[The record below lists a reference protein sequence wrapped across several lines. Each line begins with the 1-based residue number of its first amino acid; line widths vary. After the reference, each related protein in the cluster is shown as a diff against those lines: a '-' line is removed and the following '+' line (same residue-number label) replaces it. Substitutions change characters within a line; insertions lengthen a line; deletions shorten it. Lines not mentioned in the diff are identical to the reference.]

1 MKLTYGLFA
10 LLTVA
15 ALLLSA
21 CGPNQAALQTS
32 MAETLQSE
40 LSTALAEAA
49 IQTADAQNTQ
59 MAATND
65 AIASASAA
73 TQTEL
78 ALATDTPTATPTA
91 TASRTPVPATPAPTK
106 EPGISVTFDN
116 IHKCE
121 GVDFAMFLVT
131 NVGFETYQSARVV
144 IRDLTTDAD
153 VSSADGNNEF
163 MANKNSCPKGNPT
176 LPPGGQAYVGA
187 TLPNSSLG
195 HDMQARVTVC
205 TEKGFNGNCRTS
217 SAKFD
222 Y

>member
-1 MKLTYGLFA
+1 MKMAYWMFVLIT
-10 LLTVA
+10 TA
-15 ALLLSA
+15 AFLLSA
-21 CGPNQAALQTS
+21 CGPSQSAVQTGAAQTL
-32 MAETLQSE
+32 ESE
-40 LSTALAEAA
+40 LAAAQTASALL
-49 IQTADAQNTQ
+49 TADAQNTAA
-59 MAATND
+59 AATAAAET
-65 AIASASAA
+65 AILL
-73 TQTEL
+73 TQQAIPTE
-78 ALATDTPTATPTA
+78 TPTNTATSSPTPT
-91 TASRTPVPATPAPTK
+91 RTSPPATPAPTK
-106 EPGISVTFDN
+106 EPGISVKFDN

-163 MANKNSCPKGNPT
+163 MASKNSCPKGNPT